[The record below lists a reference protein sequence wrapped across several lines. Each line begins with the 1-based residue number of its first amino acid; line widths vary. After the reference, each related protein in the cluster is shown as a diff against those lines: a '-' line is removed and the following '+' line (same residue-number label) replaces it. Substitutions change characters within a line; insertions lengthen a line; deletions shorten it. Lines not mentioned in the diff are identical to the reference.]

1 MVSGAA
7 LDVVGILNKY
17 FYKSKTHLFTVLLT
31 SCLTSRLG
39 ILASRVKKQ
48 NKTHTQQNATN
59 TLNSVLFAKQIKIK
73 IKKHLAG
80 WRD

>member
-1 MVSGAA
+1 MVSGAD

-17 FYKSKTHLFTVLLT
+17 FYKSKTHLFTMLIT
-31 SCLTSRLG
+31 TCLTSRLG
-39 ILASRVKKQ
+39 LLDSRVKK
-48 NKTHTQQNATN
+48 KKTQQNATN
-59 TLNSVLFAKQIKIK
+59 TLSSVPFAKQIKIK